1 MDYVKVIVLCHTHLW
16 QAALFIFSYS
26 SKI

>member
-1 MDYVKVIVLCHTHLW
+1 VKVIVLCHTHLW

>member
-1 MDYVKVIVLCHTHLW
+1 VKVIVLCRTHLW